1 MATYRVI
8 HLYIFNSFSMASY
21 KDLVHENIIT
31 LLGLSALPL
40 AEREHMLTRM
50 TEIVMKRVLLRILD
64 ILPDADT
71 KATFLSA
78 VEEDNAFV
86 VEDIVQKYVS
96 DFAGL
101 VAEETVQVKQM
112 LVEDVSA

>member
-1 MATYRVI
+1 MA
-8 HLYIFNSFSMASY
+8 LY
-21 KDLVHENIIT
+21 KDVVHENIIT

-40 AEREHMLTRM
+40 AERAHMLERM
-50 TEIVMKRVLLRILD
+50 TEVVMKRVLLRVLD
-64 ILPDADT
+64 TLPDADT
-71 KATFLSA
+71 KATLLSA

-86 VEDIVQKYVS
+86 VEDVIQKYVA

-112 LVEDVSA
+112 LVEDVTA